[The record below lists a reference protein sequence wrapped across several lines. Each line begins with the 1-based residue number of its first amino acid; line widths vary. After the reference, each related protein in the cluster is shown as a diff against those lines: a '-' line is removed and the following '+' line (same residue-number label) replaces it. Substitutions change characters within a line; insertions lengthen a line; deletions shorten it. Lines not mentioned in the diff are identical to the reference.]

1 MRSGLAKYQSIGM
14 SLVVRRTHQPDK
26 QTETTE
32 VSAVMLES
40 QNCERSVECG
50 VLGTRAVTVIRF
62 ISGLI
67 NKKLIPG
74 SYFIRRTTRSEKTD
88 EHIYGRNR
96 FRTGGGER

>member
-50 VLGTRAVTVIRF
+50 VLGTRAVTVIRHG
-62 ISGLI
+62 SGLI
-67 NKKLIPG
+67 NKK
-74 SYFIRRTTRSEKTD
+74 T
-88 EHIYGRNR
+88 N
-96 FRTGGGER
+96 TGKLFHPQNHP